1 MHDLLI
7 QKAFDKARIEL
18 ESINGIAPTKSK
30 CAQFLSDYL
39 FTRDFPYSAKSLSN
53 HFNAVE
59 HKTGY
64 FEIKQSKVV
73 ALLSVFLGYDDYID
87 FCNQHK
93 KIIASVDK
101 EVDKEYSP
109 SRSFYLKSMESVKKN
124 KSLIAIGLAAVLIGL
139 VTYFSNT
146 PDQRWMEWKAYS
158 FEEVVFDPARFK
170 EGRLE
175 LWNEERSANFKQV
188 AVGCNS
194 IFFDYQ
200 GAQKIWYGKNA
211 SGTLEYFTSTGK
223 HPQTEKLVKP
233 ITVYMIKKYVCSEY
247 VKR

>member
-7 QKAFDKARIEL
+7 HKAFDKARIEL
-18 ESINGIAPTKSK
+18 ELINGIAPTKSK

-39 FTRDFPYSAKSLSN
+39 LNNDFPYSAKSLSN

-59 HKTGY
+59 HKTGR
-64 FEIKQSKVV
+64 FEIKQARVV
-73 ALLSVFLGYDDYID
+73 ELLSVFLGYEDYID

-101 EVDKEYSP
+101 EVDKEFSP
-109 SRSFYLKSMESVKKN
+109 SRSFYLNWMESVKKN
-124 KSLIAIGLAAVLIGL
+124 KSLLSIVLAAVLVVW

-146 PDQRWMEWKAYS
+146 PDQRWMEWKAYG
-158 FEEVVFDPARFK
+158 FEEVAFDPASFK
-170 EGRLE
+170 EGTLE
-175 LWNEERSANFKQV
+175 LWKEERSANFKQV
-188 AVGCNS
+188 EVGCNS

-200 GAQKIWYGKNA
+200 GGEKIWYGKNT

-233 ITVYMIKKYVCSEY
+233 ITVYMIKKHVCSEY
-247 VKR
+247 IKR